1 MSSSLEDVM
10 TVEEGLRLV
19 GGTFVLASALAGM
32 FVDVRFLWFTMF
44 VGANLMQSAF
54 TGWCPMMTILR
65 RLGLRH
71 ARTA

>member
-10 TVEEGLRLV
+10 TVEESLRLV